1 VVQKWKIITS
11 CKLREGTQAHER
23 SSDNKVL
30 LQYETKETG
39 VKTSETMQPA
49 HPEFRPHMQSGR
61 PFLQTGL
68 IIQTKVSKAQKKK
81 FMLMT

>member
-1 VVQKWKIITS
+1 MVTS

-23 SSDNKVL
+23 SSDKVL

-61 PFLQTGL
+61 PFLQSGL
-68 IIQTKVSKAQKKK
+68 IIQTKIHADDVK
-81 FMLMT
+81 FLFLTL